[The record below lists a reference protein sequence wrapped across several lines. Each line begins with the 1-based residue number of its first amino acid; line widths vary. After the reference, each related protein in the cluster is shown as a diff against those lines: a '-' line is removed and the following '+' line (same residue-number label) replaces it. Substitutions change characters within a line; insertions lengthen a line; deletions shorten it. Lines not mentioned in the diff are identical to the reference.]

1 MGYIGL
7 FYGTQT
13 GNTELIAK
21 KIQQELGEEIVDLF
35 NVKDATAE
43 DMAQYSILIMAAP
56 TWYDGEMQADWE
68 DFMPKLE
75 SIDFTDKYVG
85 LVGLGDQVGYAQYFV
100 DSIGVIAEAVN
111 SRGAQVYGL
120 WSRKGYEFEASKGLA
135 NDEQFWGTRA
145 RFRESTKFERLAH
158 QAVVR
163 TNSRRARHR
172 RTSIIILGYS
182 P

>member
-13 GNTELIAK
+13 GNTELVAH
-21 KIQQELGEEIVDLF
+21 KIQQELGADVVDLW

-43 DMAQYSILIMAAP
+43 DMAQYSILILAAP

-85 LVGLGDQVGYAQYFV
+85 FVGLGDQVGYAQYFV
-100 DSIGVIAEAVN
+100 DSIGVIADAVV
-111 SRGAQVYGL
+111 SRGAQVFGL
-120 WSRKGYEFEASKGLA
+120 WSRAGYEFEHSKGLY
-135 NDEQFWGTRA
+135 DEQHFWGLVIDFENQSDLTDMRIKQWCA
-145 RFRESTKFERLAH
+145 QIREE
-158 QAVVR
+158 
-163 TNSRRARHR
+163 
-172 RTSIIILGYS
+172 LGIDAQT
-182 P
+182 

>member
-13 GNTELIAK
+13 GNTELIAS
-21 KIQQELGEEIVDLF
+21 KIQQELGADIVDLW

-43 DMAQYSILIMAAP
+43 DMAQYTILILAAP

-85 LVGLGDQVGYAQYFV
+85 FVALGDQVGYSQYFV
-100 DSIGVIAEAVN
+100 DSIGVIAEAVT
-111 SRGAQVYGL
+111 SRGAQVFGL
-120 WSRKGYEFEASKGLA
+120 WPRKGYEFESSKGLY
-135 NDEQFWGTRA
+135 NDEMFWGLVLDFENQGDLTDKRIKQWCA
-145 RFRESTKFERLAH
+145 QIREELGIDA
-158 QAVVR
+158 
-163 TNSRRARHR
+163 
-172 RTSIIILGYS
+172 TSS
-182 P
+182 QFN